1 MGNWYVFSSRGFILD
16 FGLGAGLPFHF
27 KWQVREMNGNSHD
40 LSPPLHH
47 FHTVIIVAT
56 FPVFIK
62 YPVKGLRCHPNYQA
76 GMGFTL

>member
-1 MGNWYVFSSRGFILD
+1 MLSGFELY
-16 FGLGAGLPFHF
+16 PR
-27 KWQVREMNGNSHD
+27 WV
-40 LSPPLHH
+40 PLH

-62 YPVKGLRCHPNYQA
+62 YPVKGLRCHRNYQA